1 MLSGLHSKRWYTPVL
16 NLKIFVKANILLKDV
31 FENILDNAV
40 HYNNNPSVEILVN
53 ISKTQKEGQTYIKLE
68 FIDNGIGISNAKKE
82 TIFKKGDNGHKSGK
96 GRGLGLSLVKK
107 AIETYNGKIWIED
120 RVKGDFTKGCNFVL
134 LIPEGV
140 P

>member
-1 MLSGLHSKRWYTPVL
+1 MHSKRWYTPVL

>member
-1 MLSGLHSKRWYTPVL
+1 LHSKRWYTPVL

-53 ISKTQKEGQTYIKLE
+53 ISKTQKEGQAYIKLE

-96 GRGLGLSLVKK
+96 GMGLGLSLVKK